1 MDGFLVVYKPP
12 AMTSYD
18 VIRNLKRILPRKT
31 KIGHLGTLDPMVTGV
46 LPIAIGQATKVIPY
60 IEDESKEYLATLTLG
75 GVSDTQDIWG
85 NVIYKDISSIYE
97 EQIITAIKGMLGEIE
112 QIPPMYSAVHY
123 QGQKLYELARKGII
137 VEREPRQAQI
147 YAIDILQ
154 IDLTDK
160 LPQIKL
166 QVSCSKGT
174 YIRTLCHDIGDKLG
188 TGGFLSALIRTRS
201 GIFTLDD
208 STPLEEVL
216 SNPEDIKRLL
226 AVDFPLR
233 HWPIYYLKDNHESLA
248 IKNGN
253 NINVN
258 TEIAL
263 GNIRIYDENKQ
274 FLAVAQVSKNNMSS
288 IIKPVRVFNF

>member
-85 NVIYKDISSIYE
+85 NVIYKDISSINE